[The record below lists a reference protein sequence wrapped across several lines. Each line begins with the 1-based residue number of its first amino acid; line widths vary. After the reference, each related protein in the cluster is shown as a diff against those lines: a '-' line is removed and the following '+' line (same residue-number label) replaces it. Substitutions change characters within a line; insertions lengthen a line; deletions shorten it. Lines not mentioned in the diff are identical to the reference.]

1 MMKKINTTYLIALS
15 ALVFASCSESD
26 GLSSGIPLSKEKIAF
41 AATLQDGWNGGTSAE
56 AGNSSRAGKP
66 TFSGLAMEQKVLT
79 ANEGLAKPLYL
90 HPLETENT
98 SVMNAMPQ
106 TRGVMNESSTVGS
119 FGVSAVYSKDGVN
132 YSPLFQ
138 NEEATQNGSY
148 WFTSS
153 NATWPL
159 DGSVSF
165 YAYAPYNETSL
176 SLQGSDDFVKNKTI
190 RYTANTDFS
199 KQPDFIV
206 AKSESNA
213 FTSSTANKA
222 VGLSFSHA
230 LTAITFSISAD
241 MIPGKV
247 KSITVSGVYGQGDYD
262 LSKASWAS
270 LANPSSTYVITP
282 NDASVNAGESKAL
295 TDKNSALMMIPQHFG
310 PKANANANVSMVFND
325 GAKDKTVS
333 FSLNGT
339 SWEAGK
345 HITYVLSSSK
355 ITTLKMGDLTYPSGW
370 NSVNDGATHKI
381 RKAYDPNTSAGL
393 FVVNEEKEK
402 KVIEANVQ
410 LTYDGTSWSLPAGS
424 KLKFSPQYNY
434 FVYYPYQKGGLPGAP
449 AKDAS
454 NIDVTSAEKF
464 FANAIATWK
473 SNNIAADQSTLE
485 KMNACDLQI
494 GKASLDE
501 DGCSVSFKMEHAM
514 GLAVLNRESKSVPK
528 HYILSGYPSYTWDNG
543 TTTLIPSATLSNSQ
557 KLYATTN
564 TQGVK
569 VIPPSAASTFS
580 STSTENDA
588 WTGDVNIT
596 AAANGVGT
604 GTAKIKATKVD
615 YNYTMEV
622 GDIYYSDGA
631 MTHQNEDLAS
641 VKTPIGIV
649 GYIGNDYW
657 TEKDFDISRKPVGG
671 HALVMCLKTI
681 GSTGSTVDAQEDYK
695 KNGNNGAK
703 VKAYI
708 GNRYAWCS
716 SPSYNRDEKDVENV
730 DSKDKIV
737 KSKNLPYG
745 SGYTETN
752 ALITNWG
759 SAAAA
764 VEAAYQAKHYN
775 TLPAPSS
782 KCTGWFLPTAGQYYA
797 VIKTLGAPFSDDWT
811 GIWDG
816 NKSTY
821 PDGGFFRNMTTG
833 TKKNTEDITNNINDK
848 LKKVGDSNYTE
859 FFGSVNTWAWTS
871 SEFSSTRAVGVDSG
885 VDDSKGSGS
894 VRFNNGHGYKTYQ
907 DPVRPFLAF

>member
-26 GLSSGIPLSKEKIAF
+26 GLSSGIALSKEKIAF

-56 AGNSSRAGKP
+56 AGNNSRAGKP

-165 YAYAPYNETSL
+165 YAYAPYNDASL

-199 KQPDFIV
+199 KQPDLIV

-222 VGLSFSHA
+222 VGLSFNHA

-262 LSKASWAS
+262 FSNASWVS
-270 LANPSSTYVITP
+270 LASPSTYVIKP

-295 TDKNSALMMIPQHFG
+295 TDKNSALMLIPQDLG
-310 PKANANANVSMVFND
+310 ADAKVSMVFND

-339 SWEAGK
+339 SWTAGK

-355 ITTLKMGDLTYPSGW
+355 ITTLNMGSLTYPTGW
-370 NSVNDGATHKI
+370 NSVNTGAKNQI
-381 RKAYDPNTSAGL
+381 RTAYDSNTSAGL
-393 FVVNEEKEK
+393 FVVNEDRK
-402 KVIEANVQ
+402 IIAANVQ
-410 LTYDGTSWSLPAGS
+410 LTYNGTSWSLPAGS

-473 SNNIAADQSTLE
+473 SNNIADDQSTLD

-494 GKASLDE
+494 GKATLDE

-543 TTTLIPSATLSNSQ
+543 TTTLIPNATLSNGQ
-557 KLYATTN
+557 MLYATTN

-569 VIPPSAASTFS
+569 VIPPSAAFLFS
-580 STSTENDA
+580 STSKGDDA
-588 WTGDVNIT
+588 WSGDVNIT

-615 YNYTMEV
+615 YNYTMAV

-631 MTHQNEDLAS
+631 MTHQSEALAS
-641 VKTPIGIV
+641 DKTPIGIV
-649 GYIGNDYW
+649 GYLGNDYW
-657 TEKDFDISRKPVGG
+657 TESNTGSGYGG

-681 GSTGSTVDAQEDYK
+681 GSTGSTKAAQEG
-695 KNGNNGAK
+695 KN
-703 VKAYI
+703 VQAYI
-708 GNRYAWCS
+708 GTRYVWYS
-716 SPSYNRDEKDVENV
+716 SNSDTGRKLYV
-730 DSKDKIV
+730 DSKNKIV
-737 KSKNLPYG
+737 DSKNQIYG
-745 SGYTETN
+745 SGYTDTN
-752 ALITNWG
+752 YLINKWG
-759 SAAAA
+759 SNAA
-764 VEAAYQAKHYN
+764 AAYQAKNYN

-782 KCTGWFLPTAGQYYA
+782 KCTGWFLPSAGQYYA
-797 VIKTLGAPFSDDWT
+797 VMTTLGAPFSDDWT

-816 NKSTY
+816 NTSTH
-821 PDGGFFRNMTTG
+821 PKLGFFDNMKTVTT
-833 TKKNTEDITNNINDK
+833 NINNK
-848 LKKVGDSNYTE
+848 LMTVGDLNYTE

-871 SEFSSTRAVGVDSG
+871 SEFSSAYAVGFDSG

-894 VRFNNGHGYKTYQ
+894 VRFYGLYNKTPQ
-907 DPVRPFLAF
+907 RPVRPVLAF